1 MRTLFLDCSMGAAG
15 DMLTAALF
23 ELLPDEEKGSFINR
37 MNSLGIGGVTV
48 VPEKVKRCGITGTH
62 MKVLIEGREEH
73 EHDHDHDHHHGH
85 GHDHGHEDGHHSHSS
100 LSDISEQIMALDL
113 DEKVKEDALQ
123 VYHIIAGA
131 ESTVHDTDITR
142 IHFHEVG
149 TKDALADVLSV
160 CLLMSRIRPDRV
172 VVSPVCT
179 GSGSVKCAHGI
190 LPVPAPATALI
201 LKDVPVYQ
209 GDIKSELCTP
219 TGAALVKY
227 FADEFSGMPVMK
239 VDAIGYGMGTKDFE
253 RANTVRAF
261 LGTAADSE
269 TGDFDETVRVL
280 QCNVDDMTGEEAGFA
295 IERLLEEG
303 AYEAFTIPVNM
314 KKSRPGL
321 LIEVICAVEDT
332 EKICGLLFCLTTTIG
347 IRQFEYKRNVLERR
361 IIEKETKEGTVRI
374 KESAGYGIKKSKY
387 EYDDLAR
394 IARDKGIGLRE
405 AAKLL
410 EEN

>member
-1 MRTLFLDCSMGAAG
+1 MKTLFLDCSMGAAG

-73 EHDHDHDHHHGH
+73 EHDHDHEHDHHHEHVHEHDHDHHHGH

-131 ESTVHDTDITR
+131 ESAVHDTDITQV
-142 IHFHEVG
+142 HFHEVG

-201 LKDVPVYQ
+201 LKDIPVYQ

-261 LGTAADSE
+261 LGT
-269 TGDFDETVRVL
+269 
-280 QCNVDDMTGEEAGFA
+280 
-295 IERLLEEG
+295 
-303 AYEAFTIPVNM
+303 
-314 KKSRPGL
+314 
-321 LIEVICAVEDT
+321 
-332 EKICGLLFCLTTTIG
+332 
-347 IRQFEYKRNVLERR
+347 
-361 IIEKETKEGTVRI
+361 
-374 KESAGYGIKKSKY
+374 
-387 EYDDLAR
+387 
-394 IARDKGIGLRE
+394 
-405 AAKLL
+405 
-410 EEN
+410 